1 MKARTYYLVG
11 IGGIGMSAIARYL
24 KEEGNNVF
32 GYDRVCT
39 ALTKELEQEGVEIVY
54 EDDSSH
60 IATLNVDE
68 VIYTPAIPSD
78 SAILRYVKVMGIP
91 LFKRSEALGRITRGK
106 KTIAVA
112 GTHGKT
118 TTAGLTAHI
127 LKNSRIGCSAFLGG
141 ISNNYSTNFLVNH
154 NSDYVV
160 VEADEYDRSFL
171 RLSPFFS
178 LITSIAEDH
187 LDIYGNLDNLEQ
199 AFIQFANLT
208 DKNGRLFLKNN
219 LPVKIESEVPET
231 TYSLTDVDAD
241 YYASNIR
248 VSEGAYYFDFHT
260 PDKVY
265 HDMKMTYPGRH
276 NIENAVA
283 SLSIAL
289 SLGVNECEFRE
300 GLATFKGMKRRFDL
314 RIKTDKTI
322 YYDDYAHHPQEIE
335 ATIKSLKEL
344 YPDKRICGVFQPHL
358 YSRTRDF
365 AGEFAQSLEL
375 LDDIILLPIYPARE
389 EPIEGI
395 TSDTILGKIRKS
407 SKYYVEKD
415 RLLPLLKTLQPELL
429 VTLGAGDIDRF
440 VEPITE
446 MIREN
451 E

>member
-24 KEEGNNVF
+24 KEEENNVF

-283 SLSIAL
+283 SLSMAL

>member
-1 MKARTYYLVG
+1 MKAKTYYLVG

-60 IATLNVDE
+60 IATLNVNE

-127 LKNSRIGCSAFLGG
+127 LKSSRIGCSAFLGG
-141 ISNNYSTNFLVNH
+141 ISNNYSTNFLINH

-219 LPVKIESEVPET
+219 LPVKIESEVPKT

-283 SLSIAL
+283 SLSMAL

-344 YPDKRICGVFQPHL
+344 YPDKQICGVFQPHL

-395 TSDTILGKIRKS
+395 TSDTILGKIRKL

-415 RLLPLLKTLQPELL
+415 WLLPLLKTLQPELL

>member
-78 SAILRYVKVMGIP
+78 SAILRYVKEMGIP

-127 LKNSRIGCSAFLGG
+127 LKSSRIGCSAFLGG

-248 VSEGAYYFDFHT
+248 VSEGTYYFDFHT

-283 SLSIAL
+283 SLSMAL

>member
-219 LPVKIESEVPET
+219 LLVKIESEVPET

-283 SLSIAL
+283 SLSMAL